1 MDAAKQIPSSSV
13 HERSFKGERS
23 TRHEL
28 LRVSYFVSPERL
40 NVMRRNRRQK
50 EVSRVEGC
58 DAKTSRGQ
66 TTTNPKASSESTFRF
81 RGPEPRT
88 FNHSNPTRPSHK
100 CCCDAGTFLVAAVKS
115 FLRFSFGTLHGDP
128 LPPRRLRISTV
139 SLSNWGS
146 L

>member
-66 TTTNPKASSESTFRF
+66 TTTNPKASSESTFNFEPRATNPQPLEPDAPF
-81 RGPEPRT
+81 TQMLLRRWNVLGRCGQKLPSILVRHSSRGPFT
-88 FNHSNPTRPSHK
+88 PTKAPH
-100 CCCDAGTFLVAAVKS
+100 
-115 FLRFSFGTLHGDP
+115 
-128 LPPRRLRISTV
+128 INEV